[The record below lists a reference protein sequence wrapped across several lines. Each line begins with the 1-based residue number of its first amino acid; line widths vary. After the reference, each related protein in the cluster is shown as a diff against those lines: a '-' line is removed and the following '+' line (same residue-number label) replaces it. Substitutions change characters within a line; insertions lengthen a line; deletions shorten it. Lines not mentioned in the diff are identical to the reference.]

1 MGSNTYTIS
10 EAMNTMTNEDRVFI
24 ATYNPSALKDLCCM
38 WSLELQLEHE
48 GKHQGHPPVIL
59 KTLDSQNRFVYLWY
73 KFKEW
78 LFFKLL
84 KMVSKR

>member
-1 MGSNTYTIS
+1 MENSNTHITIS
-10 EAMNTMTNEDRVFI
+10 EAMETMSDKDLAFI
-24 ATYNPSALKDLCCM
+24 ATYNPPAFKIMCSM
-38 WSLELQLEHE
+38 WSLEIELEKE
-48 GKHQGHPPVIL
+48 GKL
-59 KTLDSQNRFVYLWY
+59 NRMNIRKPKKGFVYLWY